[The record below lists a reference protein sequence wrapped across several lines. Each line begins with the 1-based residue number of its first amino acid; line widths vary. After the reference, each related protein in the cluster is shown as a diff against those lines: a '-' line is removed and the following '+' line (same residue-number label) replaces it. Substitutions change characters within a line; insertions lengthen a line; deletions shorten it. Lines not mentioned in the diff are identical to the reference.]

1 MATLETASFPL
12 IIRRNPADPTD
23 VVNDL
28 IQAGRMKSVRL
39 ADFIGQKSG
48 QIRYVIRQAV
58 AARGPSNAELLEKY
72 AGRESFQNW
81 GWLKQLHQNL
91 EEAGQRGDNLENV
104 VDAMRRAQG
113 RFGAAEMAG
122 FMALRAPELKALV
135 LRLAA
140 EKGSASSIWEAMKAV
155 GSACHERG
163 GGVCEVRG
171 AVQQQPTDAARVM
184 RKFAQTL
191 VGGLNA
197 SGWRPYV
204 DPHQHVADD
213 RTAIAVDIIKPN
225 VQMVLENGTFQILF
239 RWKPD
244 GGYFMVEW
252 AEKPGVKSVSSPRIR
267 HVRFGTLGE
276 GLSKLIEYIADNPGK
291 KAIPDVAERQALL
304 WASFRPVLAEVEPQA
319 LTERAPD
326 PPLRRMEWVKG
337 ADPHSYPPDGTEE
350 VSHAYVDDDLWI
362 IGKRGGDYFVMFQ
375 APALDALVWAGSG
388 WRQERETWFRG
399 DASKSHVTPPAMFA
413 SVRAAQLAA
422 ERLPDPRIAYDGIP
436 REYRYAAVNR
446 PPGFGSVPKGH
457 IRIEPRQPGVSIA
470 RHGFVVYDRPLS
482 KEEYESYELYPYKTV
497 EEVAQMV
504 RERMGDYQAEYMEQL
519 REDPASLAEIMP
531 ERRYFSDLEGQALQD
546 AVYRVLVPKKNPRKL
561 RRNPDGGPRADIGCT
576 DEVVIDS
583 EGRSYPIVYRVV
595 EAALD
600 GSTVVTSHNP
610 QTFEWQTGAPLR
622 YPEEFQ
628 TRDLGEPAEKAK
640 ILKIATS
647 LDPIRLLAKNLDP
660 TLGAPVVWPHGGKL
674 YVLGGNG
681 RTMAFLRASEPG
693 YQAYLKL
700 ARCKWDCFPS
710 GAAPHGSRWMLV
722 REVQGIGKD
731 QATQLAAASQKST
744 AASESPLAEAVG
756 MIRSLNLS
764 VSNMPPF
771 SFDRLI
777 TADNIDT
784 FREQN
789 EAFYSFIVSRLDE
802 AKASNVR
809 NRNSEAARYM
819 RAACIGFLPA
829 AAQKASLYDSPNM
842 EDAIIGAAPI
852 ILTTHSMASK
862 GKLYPEYDLWEAVAA
877 AVPIFAR
884 MQDKNL
890 SIKAVKREVEAA
902 RAQTVIAGT
911 KRDIDL
917 PPMAWAVAMALHSAA
932 NTKKPESAIA
942 DLLSPYLERCNDPC
956 YRPPEKTM
964 FGGGLSDRC
973 DTDQLSPIDLFLA
986 SVQENDR
993 FYGNLYEIVKG
1004 QPAPGR
1010 GRGIFGNRGPARKL
1024 NDLLTLAHV
1033 YARHGDAPAIEWQR
1047 PLDTENAHEF
1057 RSLNP
1062 DFYRWALH
1070 KYPAER
1076 GWAGGVDALLGGML
1090 AALPAALQTRLVS
1103 LPSRQHPLVIAALP
1117 SVLTLHQAAQRGEV
1131 APAMDPG
1138 RSFPEGVLKAATVKE
1153 AIQAMRDY
1161 TDKARRSDP
1170 RQTAL
1175 WNGRKRAKKGSR

>member
-28 IQAGRMKSVRL
+28 ILAGRTKSVRL
-39 ADFIGQKSG
+39 ADFIGQRSG

-163 GGVCEVRG
+163 GRVCEVKG

-213 RTAIAVDIIKPN
+213 RTAIAVDIINPN

-319 LTERAPD
+319 LTERAP
-326 PPLRRMEWVKG
+326 E
-337 ADPHSYPPDGTEE
+337 A
-350 VSHAYVDDDLWI
+350 
-362 IGKRGGDYFVMFQ
+362 
-375 APALDALVWAGSG
+375 
-388 WRQERETWFRG
+388 RQ
-399 DASKSHVTPPAMFA
+399 
-413 SVRAAQLAA
+413 
-422 ERLPDPRIAYDGIP
+422 
-436 REYRYAAVNR
+436 EYRYAAVNR
-446 PPGFGSVPKGH
+446 PPGYGAVPKGH

-546 AVYRVLVPKKNPRKL
+546 AVYHVLVPKKNPRKL
-561 RRNPDGGPRADIGCT
+561 RRNPDGGPGTGCA

-819 RAACIGFLPA
+819 RAACIGFLPT

-1138 RSFPEGVLKAATVKE
+1138 RSFPEAVLKAATVKG

-1175 WNGRKRAKKGSR
+1175 WNGRKRAIGREERQQLQQRREQRWHEEYRTAANKFMNSAYSKDRDGLQDFVGNYEPFAASVRRVKREGKDHDINEFWSHVMHEIERELKAKGATYNEME